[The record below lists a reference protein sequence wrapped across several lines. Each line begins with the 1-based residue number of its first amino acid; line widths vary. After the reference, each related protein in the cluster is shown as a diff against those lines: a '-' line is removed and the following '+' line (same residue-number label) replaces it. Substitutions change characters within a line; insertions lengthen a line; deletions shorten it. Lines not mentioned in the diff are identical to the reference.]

1 MEICGKI
8 FFGGDD
14 DVGGSV
20 FVVVGCVEMIVECSG
35 EFGPKKGRKKCIYMY
50 IYIGM
55 YRCGGLCRTHPA
67 RPEWRP
73 E

>member
-1 MEICGKI
+1 M
-8 FFGGDD
+8 
-14 DVGGSV
+14 VR
-20 FVVVGCVEMIVECSG
+20 CVELVSVAIDDGVCMMVVEIDR
-35 EFGPKKGRKKCIYMY
+35 KKGRKKCIYMY